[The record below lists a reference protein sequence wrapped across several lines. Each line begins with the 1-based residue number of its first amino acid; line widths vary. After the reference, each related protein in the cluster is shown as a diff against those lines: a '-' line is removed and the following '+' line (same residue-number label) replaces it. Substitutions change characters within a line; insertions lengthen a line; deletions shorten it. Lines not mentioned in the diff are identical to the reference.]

1 MADTLALHPVFTRW
15 TLRHPERLQ
24 LFTAPTP
31 NGVKVSILLE
41 ELGRPYEA
49 HRVDIGR
56 GDTATPEFR
65 ALNPNG
71 KLPAILDPDGPG
83 KRPFALWESGAILLY
98 LAEAEGRLIGWD
110 AAGRMA
116 ALQWLMFQMS
126 AVGPIFGQVGWFHR
140 FDGRRIEDPRPK
152 ERYVAE
158 ARRLLSVLD
167 DRLTRSEWIAGD
179 SYTIAD
185 IATIGWVWTL
195 TEYYDAAD
203 LVTLPSFAAVDRW
216 RRACLARPAVQRGLT
231 VGAAT

>member
-1 MADTLALHPVFTRW
+1 MSDTLAHHPVFSRW

-49 HRVDIGR
+49 HRVDIGH

-83 KRPFALWESGAILLY
+83 ERPFALWESGAILLY
-98 LAEAEGRLIGWD
+98 LAEADGRLIGRD

-116 ALQWLMFQMS
+116 AIQWLMFQMS

-140 FDGRRIEDPRPK
+140 FDGRRIDDPRPK

-158 ARRLLSVLD
+158 ARRLLRVLD
-167 DRLTRSEWIAGD
+167 DRLKRSEWIAGD

-203 LVTLPSFAAVDRW
+203 LVGLPAFAAVDRW